1 VCVCN
6 IHSGGRDVT
15 EMRSDPIDREAWEGR
30 QAMPEK
36 WRQLLVVVTSCLCS
50 VPAPRHN
57 WYGIVLY
64 GMEYRRKSNSSSS
77 RM

>member
-1 VCVCN
+1 MCVSN

-15 EMRSDPIDREAWEGR
+15 EMRSDPIDREGR
-30 QAMPEK
+30 QATPEK

-57 WYGIVLY
+57 WYGIVWY

-77 RM
+77 RI

>member
-1 VCVCN
+1 M
-6 IHSGGRDVT
+6 T
-15 EMRSDPIDREAWEGR
+15 EMRSDPIDREGR

-64 GMEYRRKSNSSSS
+64 GMVWSIGGKVIVVVVVGFKQEQ
-77 RM
+77 